1 MVVVATLLTHG
12 VQKVTGKQM
21 PLTKANPE
29 AV

>member
-1 MVVVATLLTHG
+1 MVVVATKLTHG
-12 VQKVTGKQM
+12 VQKVIAKQM